1 METPSFFLE
10 SEQMYGLKGEVPEE
24 EYLIPIGEGKIK
36 REGSDVTL
44 VAHGKMLHVARQAAD
59 QLAKDGIECE
69 IIDPRTIK
77 PFDINLVVESV
88 KKTNR
93 VVLLDESHPFG
104 GVAAEVGF
112 LIQREAFDY
121 LDAPVQRV
129 TLPDVPAPFAPEPVR
144 YLVPGRQTGYCCS
157 EGSYLHPL
165 IIFSNSIRFAMAI
178 IIDMPKL
185 SDTMEEGVIS
195 KWNIK
200 EGDAVKSG
208 DIIAEV
214 ETDKATM
221 DVEAFDDGVVLKI
234 LAKEGEAVPL
244 GGKMVILGEKGE
256 DISGLLDGEEG
267 GSAPKDSKEKSAAE
281 TAEKTES
288 KENKADFDP
297 LFGEIESKKESK
309 DEAAPSEEDGRL
321 KASPL
326 ARKIA
331 EEQGIQLSQ
340 VKGSGPNGRIV
351 KKDVEHFEP
360 VAASAAPASKAAP
373 SAPVYEITAED
384 QEFKI
389 SQMRKTIAKRL
400 AESKFTNPHFY
411 ETIDIDMKR
420 AIEARTAMNAGGDVK
435 ISFNDLVVKACAKAL
450 RLHPKM
456 NSSWLGDVIRQHGG
470 GTCCSCRSPL
480 MTDW

>member
-1 METPSFFLE
+1 
-10 SEQMYGLKGEVPEE
+10 
-24 EYLIPIGEGKIK
+24 
-36 REGSDVTL
+36 
-44 VAHGKMLHVARQAAD
+44 
-59 QLAKDGIECE
+59 
-69 IIDPRTIK
+69 
-77 PFDINLVVESV
+77 
-88 KKTNR
+88 
-93 VVLLDESHPFG
+93 
-104 GVAAEVGF
+104 
-112 LIQREAFDY
+112 
-121 LDAPVQRV
+121 
-129 TLPDVPAPFAPEPVR
+129 VR
-144 YLVPGRQTGYCCS
+144 LC
-157 EGSYLHPL
+157 L
-165 IIFSNSIRFAMAI
+165 
-178 IIDMPKL
+178 
-185 SDTMEEGVIS
+185 
-195 KWNIK
+195 
-200 EGDAVKSG
+200 
-208 DIIAEV
+208 
-214 ETDKATM
+214 
-221 DVEAFDDGVVLKI
+221 
-234 LAKEGEAVPL
+234 EAVPL

-470 GTCCSCRSPL
+470 VHVAVAVAIDDGLVTPVIRNADVKGLAQISAETKELAGKARDKKLQPEDWEGSTFTISNLGMYGIEEFTAIINPPNAAIMAVGAIRDVPVVENGQVVPGKRMKVTLSSDHRVVDGATCAEFLNTVRKFLENPTTML
-480 MTDW
+480 VY

>member
-1 METPSFFLE
+1 
-10 SEQMYGLKGEVPEE
+10 
-24 EYLIPIGEGKIK
+24 
-36 REGSDVTL
+36 
-44 VAHGKMLHVARQAAD
+44 
-59 QLAKDGIECE
+59 
-69 IIDPRTIK
+69 
-77 PFDINLVVESV
+77 
-88 KKTNR
+88 
-93 VVLLDESHPFG
+93 
-104 GVAAEVGF
+104 
-112 LIQREAFDY
+112 
-121 LDAPVQRV
+121 
-129 TLPDVPAPFAPEPVR
+129 
-144 YLVPGRQTGYCCS
+144 
-157 EGSYLHPL
+157 
-165 IIFSNSIRFAMAI
+165 MAI

-470 GTCCSCRSPL
+470 VHVAVAVAIDDGLVTPVIRNADVKGLAQISAETKELAGKARDKKLQPEDWEGSTFTISNLGMYGIEEFTAIINPPNAAIMAVGAIRDVPVVENGQVVPGKRMKVTLSSDHRVVDGATCAEFLNTVRKFLENPTTML
-480 MTDW
+480 VY

>member
-1 METPSFFLE
+1 
-10 SEQMYGLKGEVPEE
+10 
-24 EYLIPIGEGKIK
+24 
-36 REGSDVTL
+36 
-44 VAHGKMLHVARQAAD
+44 
-59 QLAKDGIECE
+59 
-69 IIDPRTIK
+69 
-77 PFDINLVVESV
+77 
-88 KKTNR
+88 
-93 VVLLDESHPFG
+93 
-104 GVAAEVGF
+104 
-112 LIQREAFDY
+112 
-121 LDAPVQRV
+121 
-129 TLPDVPAPFAPEPVR
+129 
-144 YLVPGRQTGYCCS
+144 
-157 EGSYLHPL
+157 
-165 IIFSNSIRFAMAI
+165 MAI

-267 GSAPKDSKEKSAAE
+267 GSAPKDSKEKPAAE

-360 VAASAAPASKAAP
+360 EAASAPASKAAP
-373 SAPVYEITAED
+373 SAPVYEIAAED

-470 GTCCSCRSPL
+470 VHVAVAVAIDDGLVTPVIRNADVKGLAQISAETKELAGKARDKKLQPEDWEGSTFTISNLGMYGIEEFTAIINPPNAAIMAVGAIRDVPVVENGQVVPGKRMKVTLSSDHRVVDGATCAEFLNSVRKFLENPTTML
-480 MTDW
+480 VY